1 MRKRIWSMGVLMLT
15 IILVSGLSSGA
26 SAQTVKI
33 GFVKDDQIKQG
44 YKAWMKAQELWEVER
59 KAWDDEAQT
68 KQNELQDLMAEY
80 EKQRLIL
87 SEDKKKEK
95 EASIRVKQEALD
107 AFTKQVYGPG
117 GNAERKQQDLI
128 APLLE
133 NVNKAIEAV
142 AIEGGY
148 DVVFTMQSGLGYIKE
163 TYDVTAKVLEQ
174 LEKIE
179 K

>member
-1 MRKRIWSMGVLMLT
+1 MFKRIWRMGFLL
-15 IILVSGLSSGA
+15 LASGLICGLSTPV
-26 SAQTVKI
+26 SAQTLKI

-44 YKAWMKAQELWEVER
+44 YKAWLKAQEQWEVER

-68 KQNELQDLMAEY
+68 KQTELQDLMAEY
-80 EKQRLIL
+80 DKQRLIL

-95 EASIRVKQEALD
+95 EAAIRVKQEALD

-142 AIEGGY
+142 AVDGGY

-163 TYDVTAKVLEQ
+163 TYDLTAKVLEQ